1 MTNDDFANM
10 INASMDIL
18 DENLA
23 ILTNIETDLDDE
35 IKNELTPDMQL
46 YQLYDM
52 SEDVAASSKIK
63 RAESNFTKRQT
74 QDFSN
79 L

>member
-1 MTNDDFANM
+1 MTVDDFAKM
-10 INASMDIL
+10 INDSVDIL
-18 DENLA
+18 DETLD

-74 QDFSN
+74 RDFSN